1 MAWESQP
8 KRVRVPYAQV
18 ELLRGYLSTAGHEK
32 SSGKLGRPLPK
43 AKYTIRPI
51 VQ

>member
-8 KRVRVPYAQV
+8 ERVRVPYAQV
-18 ELLRGYLSTAGHEK
+18 EQLREYLSTAGHEK

>member
-8 KRVRVPYAQV
+8 ERVRVPYVQV
-18 ELLRGYLSTAGHEK
+18 ERLREYLSTAEHEK
-32 SSGKLGRPLPK
+32 FSGKLGRPLPK